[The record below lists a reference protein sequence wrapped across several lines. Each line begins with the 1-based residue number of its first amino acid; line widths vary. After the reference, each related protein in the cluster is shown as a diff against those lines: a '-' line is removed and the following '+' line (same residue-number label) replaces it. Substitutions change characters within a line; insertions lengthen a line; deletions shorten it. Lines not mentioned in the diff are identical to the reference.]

1 MSFRLND
8 DIVGRMLK
16 DCSYKGS
23 EHKEIFKKD
32 VATFFSLVTSGIKD
46 MRAIGATEEY
56 CIDVVLQD
64 RQFPFVLADH
74 QMPNPLRDV
83 CRSGEV
89 PNLFKEDGSVRV
101 ARIAMLPPGQL
112 TDNFL
117 RCLAE
122 ESLILDGPYCV
133 GCTG

>member
-1 MSFRLND
+1 
-8 DIVGRMLK
+8 
-16 DCSYKGS
+16 
-23 EHKEIFKKD
+23 
-32 VATFFSLVTSGIKD
+32 

-56 CIDVVLQD
+56 CIDVILQD
-64 RQFPFVLADH
+64 RQFPFVLADY
-74 QMPNPLRDV
+74 QTQNPLREV

-89 PNLFKEDGSVRV
+89 PNLFKEGGSVRV

-122 ESLILDGPYCV
+122 ESLILDHIASGAQGSASSMPS
-133 GCTG
+133 GGRSAQRAWHTQWRNPGGLA